1 MKELEIAMR
10 RLVDRISAAF
20 SSAVSGLHRVTHHV
34 SDEISMGV
42 DNTVRADKVNE
53 AGIAMVASE
62 LRAPTDLERRR
73 ALATVAES
81 QMPFPKMFNSP
92 ELDSI
97 SGVKL
102 HIALESRNLSSLSVK
117 ERAARVVFPGIA
129 NLPPGKS
136 LYLASSGNH
145 AIAYAEAAR
154 RRGIPLTAVVPEN
167 TSPLKVDKLK
177 SLGANVV
184 RHGPNWDA
192 ANEHAKRI
200 NHESGGLFMDVSA
213 PDSVAALGTA
223 VHDMVSQRHFADAV
237 ILPGGGGTI
246 ASAAQVVRDY
256 GHTWR
261 RDYTILIACPESAP
275 TLYESFKAGAP
286 VTVTPH
292 TMAEAMQVA
301 TVDAHLLSDIVTYA
315 DDVVLVP
322 ERWIEQGI
330 PLLSNATGRPIEGAG
345 VVAPMAVLGSH
356 GILHGASGTI
366 HDLRGQEVVTMASGG
381 SIAQDAVDAIHI
393 DKGLF

>member
-1 MKELEIAMR
+1 
-10 RLVDRISAAF
+10 
-20 SSAVSGLHRVTHHV
+20 
-34 SDEISMGV
+34 
-42 DNTVRADKVNE
+42 
-53 AGIAMVASE
+53 
-62 LRAPTDLERRR
+62 
-73 ALATVAES
+73 
-81 QMPFPKMFNSP
+81 
-92 ELDSI
+92 
-97 SGVKL
+97 
-102 HIALESRNLSSLSVK
+102 
-117 ERAARVVFPGIA
+117 
-129 NLPPGKS
+129 
-136 LYLASSGNH
+136 
-145 AIAYAEAAR
+145 
-154 RRGIPLTAVVPEN
+154 
-167 TSPLKVDKLK
+167 
-177 SLGANVV
+177 
-184 RHGPNWDA
+184 
-192 ANEHAKRI
+192 
-200 NHESGGLFMDVSA
+200 MDVSA

-223 VHDMVSQRHFADAV
+223 VHDMMSQRHFADAV
-237 ILPGGGGTI
+237 ILSGVGGTI

-261 RDYTILIACPESAP
+261 RDYTILIACPERAP

-286 VTVTPH
+286 VTVMPH

-356 GILHGASGTI
+356 GIPHGASGTI

-393 DKGLF
+393 DKGNTSRPCELGSDL